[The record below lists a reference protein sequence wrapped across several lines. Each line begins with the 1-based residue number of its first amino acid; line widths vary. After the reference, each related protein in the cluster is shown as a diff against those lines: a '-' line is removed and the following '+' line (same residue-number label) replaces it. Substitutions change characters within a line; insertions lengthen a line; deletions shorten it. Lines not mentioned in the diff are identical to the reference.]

1 MGITT
6 GHCYHRPSRESAAA
20 VPSFQ
25 KDLLSYATLES
36 GLPAASPAPC
46 RSQAPGCSGCI
57 HAPDLSSVATPHA
70 CTRGPG
76 AITPSVPALQ
86 TPVRYLCPRHPHFRH
101 LCVTTVRVPASWTQ
115 CQEGSPQLQHPQG
128 RKNSEGTQQPS
139 PLKTPTAPIATAAT
153 CSHRSLPSVLTQS
166 TQRLPCWACPAPGT
180 TTAGVLHP
188 LTVVFH
194 HQYPSVKAAR
204 DDCFVKCKVSN
215 RRLRETSRQGNRTPP
230 GDTALLL

>member
-1 MGITT
+1 MAPGLPTDFAAEDPCASWQTPVACFTKDIVFAMGITT

-76 AITPSVPALQ
+76 AITPRCLHSRPLFGICALGTHTSDTCASLLCGCLPAGPSARRDHLSCSIPRGEKIQKVP
-86 TPVRYLCPRHPHFRH
+86 
-101 LCVTTVRVPASWTQ
+101 S
-115 CQEGSPQLQHPQG
+115 
-128 RKNSEGTQQPS
+128 
-139 PLKTPTAPIATAAT
+139 
-153 CSHRSLPSVLTQS
+153 SL
-166 TQRLPCWACPAPGT
+166 
-180 TTAGVLHP
+180 
-188 LTVVFH
+188 H
-194 HQYPSVKAAR
+194 H
-204 DDCFVKCKVSN
+204 
-215 RRLRETSRQGNRTPP
+215 
-230 GDTALLL
+230 